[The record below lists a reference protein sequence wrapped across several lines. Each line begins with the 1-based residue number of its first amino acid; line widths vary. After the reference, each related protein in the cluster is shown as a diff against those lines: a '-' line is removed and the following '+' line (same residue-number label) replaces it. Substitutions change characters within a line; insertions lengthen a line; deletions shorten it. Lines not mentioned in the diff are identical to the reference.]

1 MVEYKTLEALLM
13 SPEEELSEVLNGNK
27 KSALGNW
34 NDLPS
39 NVLSIN
45 LFPVWGRYYPMGIA
59 LTQENLDELTLS
71 YYAPVC
77 AESDI
82 RLGKILGYDLD
93 SIEEY
98 ISSIDYDSVNDFN
111 EEQQTILKFKSLIQ
125 KNGLKHFKEIIQA
138 AMNGDELVLS
148 IFLKELT

>member
-1 MVEYKTLEALLM
+1 MGYETLEALIM
-13 SPEEELSEVLNGNK
+13 TPQEELNEVLNGNK

-34 NDLPS
+34 DNLPD

-59 LTQENLDELTLS
+59 LTQEDLDELTLS
-71 YYAPVC
+71 YYSPVSP
-77 AESDI
+77 ESDR
-82 RLGKILGYDLD
+82 RLGRILGYDLD

-98 ISSIDYDSVNDFN
+98 VSSIDYNSVNDFD

-125 KNGLKHFKEIIQA
+125 KNGSKHFKEIIQA
-138 AMNGDELVLS
+138 AMDGDKLVLS
-148 IFLKELT
+148 IFLKELI